1 MRITKPKKKEDSFHY
16 IIRVGG
22 LLILS
27 SSVISLSLAMNNLF
41 LTIRDRIIHA
51 GSVILAD
58 MLYILFLLTAIMTGL
73 YLYSKY
79 VSKISV
85 EDLL

>member
-1 MRITKPKKKEDSFHY
+1 MRLTGRKKKEESFDY
-16 IIRVGG
+16 IVRVGG
-22 LLILS
+22 LLVLS

-58 MLYILFLLTAIMTGL
+58 ILYILFLLTAIMTGI

-79 VSKISV
+79 ISEISV

>member
-1 MRITKPKKKEDSFHY
+1 
-16 IIRVGG
+16 
-22 LLILS
+22 
-27 SSVISLSLAMNNLF
+27 MNNLF